1 MATFTSSK
9 YPEITLQDDKG
20 VWARFRGGRFETSDA
35 GVAKRLR
42 ALPDGEGITEAG
54 DPAPAA
60 PDKAPAKSASKDTWV
75 AWAVACGGRGV
86 QADPRRPCGAVRGR
100 RTEGVGAW
108 CWLPRRTWRTG
119 SAVT

>member
-20 VWARFRGGRFETSDA
+20 VWARFRAGRFETSDA
-35 GVAKRLR
+35 GIAKRLR

-54 DPAPAA
+54 EPSPSA

-75 AWAVACGGRGV
+75 AWAVACG
-86 QADPRRPCGAVRGR
+86 ADEDEASKLTRDDLAEQYADAAPK
-100 RTEGVGAW
+100 E
-108 CWLPRRTWRTG
+108 
-119 SAVT
+119 